1 MSFNRT
7 YRGASGTYLTAPLCV
22 SAPTP
27 VPDPEPKEVGGG
39 KTACDEA
46 PRKSGSP
53 TSM

>member
-7 YRGASGTYLTAPLCV
+7 YRGASGTYLAALLRVPPL
-22 SAPTP
+22 TP

>member
-7 YRGASGTYLTAPLCV
+7 DRGASGTYLAASLCV
-22 SAPTP
+22 SPTTP
-27 VPDPEPKEVGGG
+27 ASDPEPKEVGGG